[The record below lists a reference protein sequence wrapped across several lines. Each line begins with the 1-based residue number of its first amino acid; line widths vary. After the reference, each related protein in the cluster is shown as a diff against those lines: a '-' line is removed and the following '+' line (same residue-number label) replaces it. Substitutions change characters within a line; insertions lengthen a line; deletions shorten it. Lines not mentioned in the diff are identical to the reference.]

1 MKTLPQVE
9 IAKELMMEATKWS
22 VMKWLRE
29 KKRVRRA
36 ADQAN
41 AALDGLSAE
50 VKQRWPEN
58 LSMAYRSLAPESAA
72 VKANGHVL
80 PMPSSTGSPSLSA
93 IARRVKTA
101 DEEAHRARM
110 LAEKTFDE
118 AEKRLSTS
126 LARQGCVQAIQS
138 WELHEKAIREA
149 ESGLR

>member
-1 MKTLPQVE
+1 MKTLSEVE

-22 VMKWLRE
+22 VLKWLRE

-41 AALDGLSAE
+41 AALDGLDAE
-50 VKQRWPEN
+50 IKQRWPDTFR
-58 LSMAYRSLAPESAA
+58 MAYEALATESAGVQA
-72 VKANGHVL
+72 KGHIR
-80 PMPSSTGSPSLSA
+80 PKPSSAGSSSVSA

-118 AEKRLSTS
+118 AERRLSTN

-149 ESGLR
+149 ESCVP

>member
-1 MKTLPQVE
+1 MKTLPEVE

-41 AALDGLSAE
+41 AALDGFNAE
-50 VKQRWPEN
+50 IKQRWPEN
-58 LSMAYRSLAPESAA
+58 LSIAYQALATVSAG
-72 VKANGHVL
+72 VKANGHIR
-80 PMPSSTGSPSLSA
+80 PKQSSTGSPSISA
-93 IARRVKTA
+93 IARRVKDA
-101 DEEAHRARM
+101 DEEAYRARM

-149 ESGLR
+149 ESCVT